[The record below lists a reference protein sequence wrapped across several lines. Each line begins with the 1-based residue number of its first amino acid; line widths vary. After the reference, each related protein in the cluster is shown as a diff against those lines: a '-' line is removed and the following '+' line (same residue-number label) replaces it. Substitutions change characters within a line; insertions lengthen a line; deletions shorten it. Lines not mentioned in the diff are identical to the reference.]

1 MTIENQIKN
10 YISQGYHKYLN
21 MTEIQYK
28 DSVSANVIQPEE
40 YKGVFDLPVFVET
53 RIPIKEQLKLL
64 RIDDYI
70 NAANLSNLNEEIN
83 SPYVVWTHDLSLHAG
98 KTISETF
105 SSYLEI
111 ETGCTAIEVIAFA
124 VHYSLLCEGKG
135 IDAPSTIFRGEYYAS
150 LIAHEKNYELASHWI
165 DDKTENFYCLTRSK
179 EVTKFE
185 LL

>member
-1 MTIENQIKN
+1 MI
-10 YISQGYHKYLN
+10 
-21 MTEIQYK
+21 EIQYK
-28 DSVSANVIQPEE
+28 ESVSVNVIQPEE

-53 RIPIKEQLKLL
+53 RIPLKEQLKLL
-64 RIDDYI
+64 SIDDYI
-70 NAANLSNLNEEIN
+70 NAVKLTHLIEQAD
-83 SPYVVWTHDLSLHAG
+83 SPYVAWFNDLTLHAG
-98 KTISETF
+98 KTISETH

-124 VHYSLLCEGKG
+124 VHYPSLCKGKG

-165 DDKTENFYCLTRSK
+165 DDKTENFYCLTRGR

-185 LL
+185 L